1 MECNKG
7 EALRAKELSEGKLID
22 KDYVGAKILAQKA
35 EKLFPGLEGLS
46 HLFIVLDV
54 YIASEKKIS
63 GELDWYGILGV
74 VPTTDDDTIRKS
86 YRNLILSLHPD
97 KNKSV
102 GAEGAFKLVSQAWM
116 LLSDKIK
123 RKAYDQKRNIRPVYQ
138 KVVPETQKSRTSTST
153 AHPTKLVP
161 RPSKTKTFWTSCTKC
176 LMHFEYA
183 NAHRDQKILCPN
195 CSEPFWARESPA
207 PPMRHLATPWPS
219 QTQNQNAK
227 HHVNSKQGPSL
238 NKANANHVNVKP
250 GPSINTSTV
259 HNSGQFKRR
268 HEVKVCSGKGDATV
282 KKRRAAEQSFTVP
295 ASSAYAKVNFGGD
308 KANASTRTKI
318 NHSTRELSQAEIRNM
333 LMTKAR
339 NVIHKKLD
347 EWNEEDAA
355 KKEVIRKEALKNE
368 VIKNEGNK
376 KESEIADTGKKYAEQ
391 NTVNVSKVKEVKM
404 PSEDKMNIDDMD
416 TDVKETEAILMSV
429 PDPDFHDFD
438 MDRTESSFSE
448 NQIWAAYDEDDGM
461 PRYYAMIHSVISKK
475 PFKMQIS
482 WLNSKGNAEL
492 GPINWVASG
501 FPKTSGD
508 FRTGKHEINKSL
520 NSFSHKIHWTKGK
533 KGVIQIYP
541 RKGDVWAVYKNWS
554 PDWNEFTPDEVI
566 HDYNMVV
573 VVEDFNEVKGVKVA
587 PLVKVAGFKSV
598 FHQHSDV
605 KEAWMIPKEEIFRLS
620 HQVPFY
626 MLAGEEAINVPKG
639 CLELDPAALPLEL
652 LQTTAEA
659 KGKVLEDG
667 NSKNAEVKEIIT
679 YFRKTGKKP
688 KLQGKEI
695 CSTS

>member
-1 MECNKG
+1 MECNKD

-22 KDYVGAKILAQKA
+22 KDYLAAKKLAQKA
-35 EKLFPGLEGLS
+35 ERLFPGLEGLS

-63 GELDWYGILGV
+63 GEPDWYGILGV
-74 VPTTDDDTIRKS
+74 VPTTDDEAIRQS
-86 YRNLILSLHPD
+86 YRKLILSLHPD

-123 RKAYDQKRNIRPVYQ
+123 RKMYDQQRNIRPVYQ
-138 KVVPETQKSRTSTST
+138 KVFTETQKSRTSTSAT
-153 AHPTKLVP
+153 QPTKLVP
-161 RPSKTKTFWTSCTKC
+161 RPPKTKTFWTSCSKC

-183 NAHRDQKILCPN
+183 NAHLNQKILCPN
-195 CSEPFWARESPA
+195 CGEPFLARKSPA

-219 QTQNQNAK
+219 QMQNQNAK
-227 HHVNSKQGPSL
+227 HHVSAKQGQSL
-238 NKANANHVNVKP
+238 NKANVNHANVKP
-250 GPSINTSTV
+250 GPSVNTSTV
-259 HNSGQFKRR
+259 NNSGQFKRR
-268 HEVKVCSGKGDATV
+268 HEVKVCSVKGDGTA

-295 ASSAYAKVNFGGD
+295 TSSAYAGVNLGGD
-308 KANASTRTKI
+308 KVNAPTRIKI
-318 NHSTRELSQAEIRNM
+318 NHSTRELSQGEIRNM
-333 LMTKAR
+333 LMKKAR

-347 EWNEEDAA
+347 EWNAENAA
-355 KKEVIRKEALKNE
+355 KKEVIKKEAVNNE
-368 VIKNEGNK
+368 VIKNEGSK
-376 KESEIADTGKKYAEQ
+376 KEGEMTDSGKKYVEQ
-391 NTVNVSKVKEVKM
+391 NTVNVSKTENVKT
-404 PSEDKMNIDDMD
+404 PSKDKMNIDDMD

-448 NQIWAAYDEDDGM
+448 NQIWAAYDDDDGM
-461 PRYYAMIHSVISKK
+461 PRYYAMIHSVISKRQ
-475 PFKMQIS
+475 FKMQIS
-482 WLNSKGNAEL
+482 WLDSKGNAEL
-492 GPINWVASG
+492 GPVNWVASG

-508 FRTGKHEINKSL
+508 FRTGKQEINKSL
-520 NSFSHKIHWTKGK
+520 NSFSHKIQWTKGK

-541 RKGDVWAVYKNWS
+541 RKGDVWALYKNWS
-554 PDWNEFTPDEVI
+554 PDWNELTPDEVI
-566 HDYNMVV
+566 HDYRMVV
-573 VVEDFNEVKGVKVA
+573 VVEDFNEEKGVKVA

-626 MLAGEEAINVPKG
+626 MLTGEEAVNVPKG

-659 KGKVLEDG
+659 KGKAVEDG
-667 NSKNAEVKEIIT
+667 KSKKSEVKGIIT
-679 YFRKTGKKP
+679 YVRKTRKKP